1 METSSDTLFDGE
13 LCCLQH
19 IDGYRFSI
27 DPVLLAH
34 FVRLKKDEMLL
45 DLGAGCGVLGL
56 ILLYRAEKNIQQLT
70 AFELQ
75 KGLSEL
81 AEKNVNSNSLQ
92 HKMNVVR
99 GDLRSM
105 ETYFPAESFSTI
117 VCNPPFFL
125 PGSGRKTVNEE
136 ALIARHQ
143 VQCSLKEIVA
153 AASFVLRNRGRF
165 YLIYPAELLTVLL
178 RELRVKNFTVKR
190 MRPVYSYP
198 APKGAAR
205 LVLLEA
211 LKNGAEGMHF
221 EPPLYIY
228 TEKDGDYSEE
238 VQAMYRRNS

>member
-19 IDGYRFSI
+19 INGYRFSI

-34 FVRLKKDEMLL
+34 YVCLKKEEVLL

-56 ILLYRAEKNIQQLT
+56 ILLYRVEKSIQQLT

-75 KGLSEL
+75 QGLAEL
-81 AEKNVNSNSLQ
+81 AEKNVISNSLQ
-92 HKMNVVR
+92 HRMNVVK

-105 ETYFPAESFSTI
+105 ETFFSAESFSTV
-117 VCNPPFFL
+117 VCNPPFYL

-143 VQCSLKEIVA
+143 VQCSLEEIVA
-153 AASFVLRNRGRF
+153 AAAFVLKNRGIF
-165 YLIYPAELLTVLL
+165 YLIYPAELLAVLL

-198 APKGAAR
+198 EKGEAR

-211 LKNGAEGMHF
+211 LKNGGEGMHL
-221 EPPLYIY
+221 ELPLYIY

-238 VQAMYRRNS
+238 VQAMYRRNL